1 LRFLGLLPLLLNGST
16 LDQESDSGIPIA
28 SCLLRLQF
36 ALKVFLMAH
45 TKRLGG
51 NDIQLGGCQMRT
63 LEHKNNLLDFCRET
77 CMDRVRQS
85 IDTSLHCYLASL
97 YKSEGKT
104 GLISLLFLRFP
115 RAWILYTVDFPG
127 IHGSG
132 TECSLFNAVRR
143 QIAPAL

>member
-1 LRFLGLLPLLLNGST
+1 
-16 LDQESDSGIPIA
+16 
-28 SCLLRLQF
+28 
-36 ALKVFLMAH
+36 
-45 TKRLGG
+45 
-51 NDIQLGGCQMRT
+51 
-63 LEHKNNLLDFCRET
+63 
-77 CMDRVRQS
+77 MDRVRQS
-85 IDTSLHCYLASL
+85 IDTSLHCYLTSL